1 MNKQVH
7 IIGVAGGSSS
17 GKTYLCNN
25 IVNQFKNIDILQIKL
40 DSYYFDLKHLSLKHR
55 EKNNFDHPSAFDF
68 NLLYTHLKQ
77 IKNNLITKI
86 PIYDY
91 ITHTRKSE
99 CIIIEKEYCLILLE
113 GILSL
118 YDEQIRNMMSF
129 SVYINISND
138 IRKQRRIKRDL
149 ASRERTFESISD
161 QYKNT
166 VEPMYI
172 KYIEP
177 TKKKSDIIINK
188 ISNKD
193 IGYMKLLDKINI
205 LINNYE
211 K

>member
-1 MNKQVH
+1 MNKKVH
-7 IIGVAGGSSS
+7 IIGISGGSSS

-25 IVNQFKNIDILQIKL
+25 LMNQFEDIDILQIKL
-40 DSYYFDLKHLSLKHR
+40 DSYYFDLKHLSMEER

-68 NLLYTHLKQ
+68 NLLNKHLNQ
-77 IKNNLITKI
+77 IKNNLIAKI

-91 ITHTRKSE
+91 TTHTRKSE
-99 CIIIEKEYCLILLE
+99 YTIIDKEYCLILVE

-129 SVYINISND
+129 SVYIDISND

-149 ASRERTFESISD
+149 NSRERTFESISK

-166 VEPMYI
+166 VEPMYM

-177 TKKKSDIIINK
+177 TKIFSDIIINE

-193 IGYMKLLDKINI
+193 KGYIKLLDKINTI
-205 LINNYE
+205 INNYE